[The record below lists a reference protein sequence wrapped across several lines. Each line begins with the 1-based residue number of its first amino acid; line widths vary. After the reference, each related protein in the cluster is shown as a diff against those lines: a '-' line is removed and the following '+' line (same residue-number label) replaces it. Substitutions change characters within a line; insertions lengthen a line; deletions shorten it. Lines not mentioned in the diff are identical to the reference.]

1 MGIIETLAI
10 IILVLAVLV
19 LVYYYLENNPATAN
33 KIRSYV
39 PQATANE
46 SEQMPGTLKYV
57 DDTELDDDFDDEDS
71 MSRKIKVKLSDI
83 DMSSFNTDA
92 FSKKI
97 DSFLDEKSDELI
109 NEWDLATKKDLGLLE
124 EKFDSTS
131 KSVDDLE
138 DRFNKFKEESNEKFD
153 GLDNRIKALEDK

>member
-1 MGIIETLAI
+1 MEIIEALAI
-10 IILVLAVLV
+10 IILILAILV

-39 PQATANE
+39 PQASAHET
-46 SEQMPGTLKYV
+46 EQMPGTLKYV
-57 DDTELDDDFDDEDS
+57 DDTELDNDFDDDES

-92 FSKKI
+92 FSKKF

-109 NEWDLATKKDLGLLE
+109 KDWDLATKKDLGLLE
-124 EKFDSTS
+124 ERFNSTS
-131 KSVDDLE
+131 KSVDELE
-138 DRFNKFKEESNEKFD
+138 NRFNKFKNESDEKFD
-153 GLDNRIKALEDK
+153 DLENRIKALEEK